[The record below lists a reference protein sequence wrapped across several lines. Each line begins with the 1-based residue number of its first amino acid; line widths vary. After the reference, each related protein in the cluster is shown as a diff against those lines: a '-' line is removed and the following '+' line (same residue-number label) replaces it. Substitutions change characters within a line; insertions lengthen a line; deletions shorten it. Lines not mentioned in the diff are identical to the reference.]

1 MVVPFWMFL
10 APCSSL
16 TLTMFGERDKALL
29 RGVLVGGV
37 WNGFLLGKV
46 RIVMSL
52 VGFVVVMIMMV
63 IFFGICSFPPLVE
76 VRENPEFH
84 EFMEMG

>member
-1 MVVPFWMFL
+1 MVPFLMFL

-37 WNGFLLGKV
+37 WNGFF
-46 RIVMSL
+46 
-52 VGFVVVMIMMV
+52 VGE
-63 IFFGICSFPPLVE
+63 G
-76 VRENPEFH
+76 
-84 EFMEMG
+84 